1 MKLKYIFMSMV
12 LAATSMVGFT
22 SCSDDN
28 DAPVPANNKTDLV
41 LSNDTRIKIGSENR
55 VLLPIESGNGDYH
68 AFSLAPE
75 IADVIE
81 ENNQFYIEGYKNG
94 TARIVVSDGA
104 NNYKQ
109 LVVSVYTTDNMTLSV
124 ENLTFVTPLGFSS
137 FNYEAKVA
145 EGNGGYTIE
154 SDNEKVEASIDEET
168 GEISLK
174 ATSGKDPY
182 VATITVHDCSGLSAS
197 FSVSVEA
204 TFDGFTQ
211 ADIDEILAETESNV
225 YGKCKDPSDD
235 TVPYYFPW
243 RSWGYGAWLSTE
255 NDGTKAIGW
264 WMDYWGSDYGGLKI
278 EYPASARVGEDVTGK
293 LYFQYSSID
302 WYDLYQYN
310 GTARVVEDNAERTV
324 VIFWNVDLDNELIN
338 RAYVVLYKDDVN

>member
-12 LAATSMVGFT
+12 MAATAMVGFT
-22 SCSDDN
+22 SCSDDDD
-28 DAPVPANNKTDLV
+28 DAPVPADKADLV
-41 LSNDTRIKIGSENR
+41 LATDTRVKIGSDNR
-55 VLLPIESGNGDYH
+55 VLLPIQSGNGDYR

-109 LVVSVYTTDNMTLSV
+109 LVVSVYTTDNMTLTHD
-124 ENLTFVTPLGFSS
+124 NLTFVTPLGFSS
-137 FNYEAKVA
+137 TNNEVKVA

-154 SDNEKVEASIDEET
+154 CDNDKVEPTIDEET

-182 VATITVHDCSGLSAS
+182 VATVTVHDCSSLSAS
-197 FSVSVEA
+197 FTVSVEA

-211 ADIDEILAETESNV
+211 SDIDNILAETESNI

-243 RSWGYGAWLSTE
+243 RNYGYGAWVSTE
-255 NDGTKAIGW
+255 NEGTKTIGW
-264 WMDYWGSDYGGLKI
+264 WMDYYGYDYGGLKV
-278 EYPASARVGEDVTGK
+278 EFPESATVGEDVTGK
-293 LYFQYSSID
+293 LYFQYSSSS
-302 WYDLYQYN
+302 WYDCYTYD
-310 GTARVVEDNAERTV
+310 GTARVVEDNDERIV

-338 RAYVVLYKDDVN
+338 RAYIVLYKDDVL